1 MRAFAAILL
10 ATAAMAVPPD
20 DVLPPGVSAVWDLDK
35 ADREK
40 TETRERVCLNGL
52 WRWQPSRDAGEK
64 VPSDR
69 WGYFKVPGSWPGITD
84 YMQKDCQTIHAHP
97 SWKDDPPGDLR
108 AAWYEREFSVPVEWA
123 GRRIAVTAETLN
135 SFATVYVDGKK
146 IGEMRFPAGEVD
158 LTAAC
163 RPGGRHALSMLV
175 LALPLQGVMVSYT
188 DTNAAR
194 ESKGDV
200 RRRGLCGDVFLVGEP
215 SGPRIADVKVDTS
228 VRRGEI
234 AIDAEIQGLGAA
246 SSCTL
251 RAEVSDGSRAA
262 KEFRSAAFTGGDLTD
277 HRFRFTAR
285 WKPPHLWD
293 LHTPGHRFS
302 LRLSLLD
309 AGGKV
314 LDAALPVRS
323 GFREFRIEGRDF
335 FLNETRV
342 FLCAVP
348 LDNAQVGAAWA
359 TYEGAKESLVRLRGF
374 GINFVYT
381 HNYGCEPGSHLGF
394 GEILRAADDTGMLVA
409 LSQPHF
415 AHYDWKAPDAD
426 RSNGYDRHAR
436 FYVRTAQNHPSV
448 VFYAMS
454 HNATGYADDMNPDL
468 IDGLYDKRSRWAMEN
483 VKKALRAEA
492 VVRRLDPSRIVYHH
506 SSGNLGAMHTS
517 NFYPNFA
524 PVQELSDWFETWA
537 TKGAKPVFLCEYGAP
552 FTWDWAMYR
561 GWYKGVRTFGSARVP
576 WEFCLAEWNAQFL
589 GDSAYRV
596 SEMEKRNLRW
606 EARKFRS
613 SDGWFRWDYPHQL
626 GSSDFDERYPIL
638 ARYTAENWRAFRTWG
653 VSATSPWEH
662 GVFWKLHGGVD
673 RNRREDL
680 AVDWDRLQRPGFSPD
695 YIEQRYE
702 RMDLAY
708 ARSDWIATAAADA
721 LVRNNGPV
729 LAWIAG
735 KPARF
740 TSKDHLFVPGERVAK
755 QAVIINNSRETVT
768 ADVSWSCDLPER
780 ANGRR
785 KVTVDT
791 GMQERIPLE
800 VGLPPTLA
808 PGKRVLRLTA
818 AFGGGETQEDAFE
831 FDVLPRASPPKLSAR
846 LALFDPAG
854 ETAKALGVPFTGVG
868 ADSDLSPF
876 AVLVIG
882 KSALTV
888 DGPGPDLERVRAGL
902 RVVVFEQSAEVLE
915 KRLGFRVA
923 EYGLRQVFPR
933 VAAHPLLA
941 GLAVD
946 HLRDWRGEATI
957 LPARLKYEV
966 SARLNEVPAVRWCDL
981 EVSRL
986 WRCGCRGN
994 VASVL
999 IEKPACGDF
1008 LPIVEGGFGLQ
1019 YSPLLE
1025 YHEGRG
1031 MVLFC
1036 QMDVTGRTETDPA
1049 AERLVRNILAYVGE
1063 WEPGPVRRVVYA
1075 GEAAGKAHL
1084 EAAGFAPGS
1093 PGDEALSAA
1102 DVLVVGPG
1110 AAGAMGA
1117 RAAGVSAWVTSGG
1130 CALAVGLDEREAN
1143 ALLPWAI
1150 ATKKAE
1156 HIATHFDLPAAGT
1169 PLAGIGPADVH
1180 NRDPR
1185 EIPAVIAGATVL
1197 GNGVLARADGMNVV
1211 FCQLAPWQFE
1221 YREGQFNI
1229 KRTFRRT
1236 SFLLARLL
1244 GNLGAQGST
1253 PLLARFRSPVEPAR
1267 REKRWLTGLYLDAPE
1282 EWDDPYRFFRW

>member
-10 ATAAMAVPPD
+10 ATAAMAIPPD
-20 DVLPPGVSAVWDLDK
+20 DALPPGVRAVWDLDK
-35 ADREK
+35 AHREK
-40 TETRERVCLNGL
+40 TETRERICLNGL

-84 YMQKDCQTIHAHP
+84 YMQKDCQTIHPHP
-97 SWKDDPPGDLR
+97 TWKADQPGDLR
-108 AAWYEREFSVPVEWA
+108 AAWYEREFFVPAEWA

-163 RPGGRHALSMLV
+163 RPGGRHTLSMRV

-194 ESKGDV
+194 ESKGEV
-200 RRRGLCGDVFLVGEP
+200 RRRGLCGDVFLVGAP
-215 SGPRIADVKVDTS
+215 SGPGIADVKVDTS
-228 VRRGEI
+228 VRRGELT
-234 AIDAEIQGLGAA
+234 IDAEIQGLDAA

-251 RAEVSDGSRAA
+251 RAEVSDGRRAA

-277 HRFRFTAR
+277 RRFRFTAR
-285 WKPPHLWD
+285 WKPPDLWD
-293 LHTPGHRFS
+293 LHTPGHQFS

-309 AGGKV
+309 ARGKV
-314 LDAALPVRS
+314 LDTALPVRS

-335 FLNETRV
+335 FLNGTRV

-359 TYEGAKESLVRLRGF
+359 TYEGAKESLVRLRSF
-374 GINFVYT
+374 GVNLVYT

-454 HNATGYADDMNPDL
+454 HNSTGYADDMNPDL

-492 VVRRLDPSRIVYHH
+492 IVSRLDPSRIVYHH

-524 PVQELSDWFETWA
+524 PVQELCDWFETWA
-537 TKGAKPVFLCEYGAP
+537 TKGVKPVFLCEYGAP

-589 GDSAYRV
+589 GDAAYRV

-613 SDGWFRWDYPHQL
+613 SDGWFRWDYPHAL

-662 GVFWKLHGGVD
+662 GVFWKLRGGMD

-680 AVDWDRLQRPGFSPD
+680 AVDWDRLQRPGFSAD
-695 YIEQRYE
+695 YLQERYE

-708 ARSDWIATAAADA
+708 ARSDWIPTAAADA

-740 TSKDHLFVPGERVAK
+740 TSTDHLFVPGETVAK
-755 QAVIINNSRETVT
+755 QAVILNNSRETVT

-780 ANGRR
+780 VNSRR
-785 KVTVDT
+785 RVAVDT
-791 GMQERIPLE
+791 GMQDRIPLE
-800 VGLPPTLA
+800 LDLPRTLA
-808 PGKRVLRLTA
+808 PGTYLLRLTA

-831 FDVLPRASPPKLSAR
+831 FHVLPRAPPPKLSAR

-854 ETAKALGVPFTGVG
+854 ETAKALAVPFTAIG

-876 AVLVIG
+876 DVLVIG

-902 RVVVFEQSAEVLE
+902 KVVVFEQTAEVLE

-957 LPARLKYEV
+957 LPARLKYEM

-1019 YSPLLE
+1019 YSPLME
-1025 YHEGRG
+1025 YREGRG

-1049 AERLVRNILAYVGE
+1049 AERLVHNILAYVDE
-1063 WEPGPVRRVVYA
+1063 WKPGPARRVVYA

-1093 PGDEALSAA
+1093 PGDAALSAA

-1110 AAGAMGA
+1110 AAEAMGA
-1117 RAAGVSAWVTSGG
+1117 RAAGVGEWIKSGG
-1130 CALAVGLDEREAN
+1130 CALAVALDEREAN
-1143 ALLPWAI
+1143 TLLPWAI

-1156 HIATHFDLPAAGT
+1156 HIATHFDVPAAGT

-1185 EIPAVIAGATVL
+1185 EIPAVTAGATVL
-1197 GNGVLARADGMNVV
+1197 GDGVLARADGRNVV

-1253 PLLARFRSPVEPAR
+1253 PLLARFRSPVEPGR
-1267 REKRWLTGLYLDAPE
+1267 PEKRWRTGLYLDVPE